1 KSLLIGVWWSSRR
14 SAPIGRSPSI
24 SMSLLVISEWS
35 RRSPSIQKPARS
47 SARKSGSSTPVDGM
61 KQFVIWTMSVAFI
74 SLASGQA
81 MSQQNCDVV
90 KVANDY
96 VKTHFPFID
105 TNPDRRVV
113 ALSIGAYSQVT
124 FHLPDRYLGFVPEIT
139 V

>member
-1 KSLLIGVWWSSRR
+1 MMKALIRLDRPPLSTCP
-14 SAPIGRSPSI
+14 ATT
-24 SMSLLVISEWS
+24 MSLLV
-35 RRSPSIQKPARS
+35 SI
-47 SARKSGSSTPVDGM
+47 T
-61 KQFVIWTMSVAFI
+61 VAAMF
-74 SLASGQA
+74 LLMGNQV

-113 ALSIGAYSQVT
+113 TLPVGAYSQVT

-139 V
+139 VDPRTCQVVSAKVWQ